1 MTPSAP
7 TQPHFPR
14 VPKLPRTFGK
24 YELEQ
29 LLGSGGMGFVYRARP
44 LAGGPDVALKTMKP
58 EFNGDPDLRER
69 FYREY
74 QALTKLLHPG
84 VPPVFEFDHVE
95 DEYYFTMAFVPG
107 KPLNECD
114 LTDTIGTVHIL
125 RAVAD
130 AVAHAHA
137 KDIIHRDLKPQNI
150 IVRADGSAVVVD
162 FGIARD
168 AFASAAVQLTK
179 GPLGTP
185 EYMSPEQW
193 EPRGAGTT
201 SALDFATDVYSFGA
215 VLYWALTGTVPFAR
229 ELPDF
234 LERVRHHP
242 PVPPVQRNPFAH
254 SGLSAIALRALAKNP
269 GDRFPSMVAVVE
281 ALDAVLRPAPPQP
294 GRAGDVRFAFVK
306 PGTVA
311 PAHAPGTVYL
321 DVGNDLRAGVLDHHQ
336 GASAAASATSL
347 VPQFPELVR
356 AALDGAT
363 DGVVTIVTHEQPDLD
378 CVASAYLARELLV
391 NGAPPPGTDAL
402 ADYTDRV
409 DAGEPMFTPRR
420 RHTLYSAY
428 HVLARRLALAGGT
441 PAALWDAQV
450 RAGHQLI
457 AHALANLGTGPLDRV
472 NPFDASVMTGA
483 DRAEMDNDFDRYE
496 GKLALPKTHARR
508 AALTLPTPFGTT
520 VTVPGL
526 FARDVQT
533 ESDPD
538 RCLFFK
544 DWARGDDDR
553 CPEGEKGKPGFV
565 ALCVWESGAVPR
577 CVVSVRPDSDARL
590 NGLAAELDEAETKAR
605 AGTPMERTG
614 PPRGPGYT
622 NSDPWYDGRA
632 HNHTIIDGPRSGTVL
647 SADEVERIVLKFAA
661 ATAEPL

>member
-1 MTPSAP
+1 MTVTIDHTPE
-7 TQPHFPR
+7 FPR
-14 VPKLPRTFGK
+14 SFGK
-24 YELEQ
+24 YELLN
-29 LLGSGGMGFVYRARP
+29 LLGAGGMGCVYRARP
-44 LAGGPDVALKTMKP
+44 LAGGPDVALKTIK
-58 EFNGDPDLRER
+58 FDPQADVKAANKR
-69 FYREY
+69 FFREY
-74 QALTKLLHPG
+74 EALAKLLHPG
-84 VPPVFEFDHVE
+84 LAPVYEFDNVNGTC
-95 DEYYFTMAFVPG
+95 YFTMAFVEGTRLSDRRPT
-107 KPLNECD
+107 D
-114 LTDTIGTVHIL
+114 LIGTVQVL

-130 AVAHAHA
+130 AIAHAHA
-137 KDIIHRDLKPQNI
+137 AHIVHRDLKPDNI
-150 IVRADGSAVVVD
+150 IVRPDGSAVVVD
-162 FGIARD
+162 FGIALDEFTPPDLR
-168 AFASAAVQLTK
+168 LTVNIV
-179 GPLGTP
+179 GTP

-193 EPRGAGTT
+193 RPDERHLIGPA
-201 SALDFATDVYSFGA
+201 SDVYSFGV
-215 VLYWALTGTVPFAR
+215 VLYWVLTGKVPFQWGRA
-229 ELPDF
+229 DF
-234 LERVRHHP
+234 MDRVQNHP
-242 PVPPVQRNPFAH
+242 PVPPKLSNPFADDR
-254 SGLSAIALRALAKNP
+254 LCEIALRALAKRTV
-269 GDRFPSMVAVVE
+269 DRFPSMVAVRD
-281 ALDAVLRPAPPQP
+281 ALDAVLKPAPPP
-294 GRAGDVRFAFVK
+294 AGRARDVRFAFVR

-311 PAHAPGTVYL
+311 PAHSPGTLYL
-321 DVGNDLRAGVLDHHQ
+321 DVGNDLRPGVLDHHQ
-336 GASAAASATSL
+336 GAGAAASTSATGL
-347 VPQFPELVR
+347 VPRFPELVR

-508 AALTLPTPFGTT
+508 AALALPTPFGTT

-538 RCLFFK
+538 R
-544 DWARGDDDR
+544 
-553 CPEGEKGKPGFV
+553 
-565 ALCVWESGAVPR
+565 
-577 CVVSVRPDSDARL
+577 
-590 NGLAAELDEAETKAR
+590 
-605 AGTPMERTG
+605 
-614 PPRGPGYT
+614 
-622 NSDPWYDGRA
+622 
-632 HNHTIIDGPRSGTVL
+632 
-647 SADEVERIVLKFAA
+647 
-661 ATAEPL
+661 